1 MIYSLI
7 LPQRL
12 IGMFNIPFFISSVTT
27 HSLPRPAGKKN
38 DWGFKD
44 SIPVELQ
51 LQRLLIR

>member
-1 MIYSLI
+1 MIYRLI
-7 LPQRL
+7 LPQHQ
-12 IGMFNIPFFISSVTT
+12 IGMFNIPFFISSLAP
-27 HSLPRPAGKKN
+27 SINQAGKKKKP